1 MISWTLAARNRKY
14 LKFASKICYKS
25 RKFVAKNGGDTKQKV
40 KVVLRV
46 DTNDS
51 NRKKKG
57 NGTDQRWK
65 ENMVLH
71 LIVPSP
77 LGFGSEQHSGKS

>member
-1 MISWTLAARNRKY
+1 M
-14 LKFASKICYKS
+14 
-25 RKFVAKNGGDTKQKV
+25 AKNEGTQNKV

-46 DTNDS
+46 DTND
-51 NRKKKG
+51 G
-57 NGTDQRWK
+57 NGEKKENNTDQRWK

-77 LGFGSEQHSGKS
+77 PGLGSEQHSGKS

>member
-1 MISWTLAARNRKY
+1 MWLKRKGTQ
-14 LKFASKICYKS
+14 
-25 RKFVAKNGGDTKQKV
+25 NKV

-51 NRKKKG
+51 NGKKKKRE
-57 NGTDQRWK
+57 NNTDQRWK

-77 LGFGSEQHSGKS
+77 LGLGSEQHSRKS